1 MCSPSAGIGSIRGA
15 RPGTVIGGNTAE
27 SDPTGEP
34 IPLLRQKA
42 QIEHP
47 DRGAGAL
54 RPHRQHQILQQR
66 EIAGIG
72 GADDDEPRRRI
83 GGVHGISR

>member
-1 MCSPSAGIGSIRGA
+1 MRDPS
-15 RPGTVIGGNTAE
+15 
-27 SDPTGEP
+27 GEP
-34 IPLLRQKA
+34 IPLLRQKT

-47 DRGAGAL
+47 DRGAGPL
-54 RPHRQHQILQQR
+54 RPHRQHEILQQR

-72 GADDDEPRRRI
+72 GAYEDEPSRRI